1 MLTHP
6 KPSKYAVK
14 TTTKFY
20 AEEASIAALA
30 FLHFWQTKLPTSAN
44 QKV

>member
-14 TTTKFY
+14 TKTKLY

-30 FLHFWQTKLPTSAN
+30 FLHFWQTGLPTSTN
-44 QKV
+44 QKM